1 MIPVEVLP
9 DHPTIAGLRESH
21 RWLVAAVTFSAVPGK
36 VAKRRIRPAVA
47 TGNVNQQSQEIVYQ
61 MNSALDRP
69 VEADLTKKIG
79 QRLRAA
85 RHAQGL
91 SLADLS
97 SRTGLLSKSRISNY
111 EQGIRRM
118 GIEEAQDLALALG
131 SVTPTYLL
139 CLEDSDPLS
148 AEERTLVD
156 WYRRADP
163 RGREVVLRIAETQAL
178 YGAGKDPG
186 YGGG

>member
-1 MIPVEVLP
+1 
-9 DHPTIAGLRESH
+9 
-21 RWLVAAVTFSAVPGK
+21 VAAVTFSAVPGK

-91 SLADLS
+91 SLADLSSRTGSLADLS